1 MTIENP
7 TSVDSRTG
15 SVPALEVRGVSKRYP
30 GRRRD
35 VAEVRV
41 LGEVSLQVAESEFFV
56 LVGPSGCGKSTLL
69 RLIAGLDTPTGGEI
83 HLAGVRVVKTSP
95 EAIVVWQEFA
105 LLDWRTV
112 EGNIL
117 FGLEV
122 NGISRARRQELA
134 DHYMELMGLTPFR
147 HNFPSEISGGM
158 KQRVGLARALAL
170 EPPLLLMDEPFGAL
184 DAQTRMI
191 MQEELLRIWEGSEK
205 TVVFVTHS
213 LDEAILLGDRIGV
226 FSAGPDAR
234 IKEII
239 DVDLPRPR
247 LPTVRASADYTRV
260 YDRLYQILREEVV
273 KTISREATAG
283 RP

>member
-1 MTIENP
+1 M
-7 TSVDSRTG
+7 
-15 SVPALEVRGVSKRYP
+15 
-30 GRRRD
+30 
-35 VAEVRV
+35 
-41 LGEVSLQVAESEFFV
+41 

-69 RLIAGLDTPTGGEI
+69 RLIAGLDTPSGGEI
-83 HLAGVRVVKTSP
+83 YLAGDRVVKTSP

-122 NGISRARRQELA
+122 NGVPRARRQELA
-134 DHYMELMGLTPFR
+134 DHYIELMGLTPFR

-191 MQEELLRIWEGSEK
+191 MQEELLRIWEGSGK

-213 LDEAILLGDRIGV
+213 LEEAILLGDKIGV
-226 FSAGPDAR
+226 FSAGPDAC

-239 DVDLPRPR
+239 DVNLPRPR
-247 LPTVRASADYTRV
+247 LPTVRASADYTRL

-273 KTISREATAG
+273 KTISREATA
-283 RP
+283 RRA

>member
-1 MTIENP
+1 M
-7 TSVDSRTG
+7 VDSDIG

-30 GRRRD
+30 GWRRD
-35 VAEVRV
+35 LAEVRV
-41 LGEVSLQVAESEFFV
+41 LGEVSLRVAESEFFV

-69 RLIAGLDTPTGGEI
+69 RLIAGLDAPSEGTV
-83 HLAGVRVVKTSP
+83 HLARDRVVKTSP

-122 NGISRARRQELA
+122 NRISKSRRLELA
-134 DHYMELMGLTPFR
+134 DHYIELMGLTPFR

-170 EPPLLLMDEPFGAL
+170 DPPLLLMDEPFGAL

-205 TVVFVTHS
+205 TVLFVTHS
-213 LDEAILLGDRIGV
+213 LEEAILLGDRIGV

-234 IKEII
+234 IKEIV
-239 DVDLPRPR
+239 DVNLPRPR

-273 KTISREATAG
+273 KTISREATSG
-283 RP
+283 RL

>member
-1 MTIENP
+1 M
-7 TSVDSRTG
+7 
-15 SVPALEVRGVSKRYP
+15 
-30 GRRRD
+30 
-35 VAEVRV
+35 
-41 LGEVSLQVAESEFFV
+41 
-56 LVGPSGCGKSTLL
+56 
-69 RLIAGLDTPTGGEI
+69 
-83 HLAGVRVVKTSP
+83 KTSP

-122 NGISRARRQELA
+122 NGVPRARRQELA
-134 DHYMELMGLTPFR
+134 DHYIELMGLTPFR

-191 MQEELLRIWEGSEK
+191 MQEELLRIWEGSGK

-213 LDEAILLGDRIGV
+213 LEEAILLGDKIGV
-226 FSAGPDAR
+226 FSAGPDAC

-239 DVDLPRPR
+239 DVNLPRPR
-247 LPTVRASADYTRV
+247 LPTVRATADYTRL

-283 RP
+283 RA

>member
-1 MTIENP
+1 M
-7 TSVDSRTG
+7 DSG
-15 SVPALEVRGVSKRYP
+15 IASVPALEVREVSKRYP
-30 GRRRD
+30 GRGKD
-35 VAEVRV
+35 LAEVRV

-69 RLIAGLDTPTGGEI
+69 RLIAGLDTPSGGEV
-83 HLAGVRVVKTSP
+83 HLAGDRVVKTSP

-122 NGISRARRQELA
+122 NRIPRARRLELA
-134 DHYMELMGLTPFR
+134 DHYIELMGLTPFR

-170 EPPLLLMDEPFGAL
+170 DPPLLLMDEPFGAL

-205 TVVFVTHS
+205 TVLFVTHS
-213 LDEAILLGDRIGV
+213 LEEAILLGDRIGV

-239 DVDLPRPR
+239 DVNLPRPR
-247 LPTVRASADYTRV
+247 LPTVRASADYTKI
-260 YDRLYQILREEVV
+260 YDKLYQILREEVV

>member
-1 MTIENP
+1 M
-7 TSVDSRTG
+7 DSG
-15 SVPALEVRGVSKRYP
+15 IASVPALEVREVSKRYP
-30 GRRRD
+30 GRGKD
-35 VAEVRV
+35 LAEVRV
-41 LGEVSLQVAESEFFV
+41 LGEVSLQVAQSEFFV

-69 RLIAGLDTPTGGEI
+69 RLIAGLDTPSGGEV
-83 HLAGVRVVKTSP
+83 HLAGDRVVKTSP

-122 NGISRARRQELA
+122 NRIPRARRLELA
-134 DHYMELMGLTPFR
+134 EHYIELMGLTPFR

-170 EPPLLLMDEPFGAL
+170 DPPLLLMDEPFGAL

-205 TVVFVTHS
+205 TVLFVTHS
-213 LDEAILLGDRIGV
+213 LEEAILLGDRIGV

-239 DVDLPRPR
+239 DVNLPRPR
-247 LPTVRASADYTRV
+247 LPTVRASADYTLL

>member
-1 MTIENP
+1 M
-7 TSVDSRTG
+7 VDSDIG
-15 SVPALEVRGVSKRYP
+15 PVPALEVRGVSKRYP
-30 GRRRD
+30 GWRRD
-35 VAEVRV
+35 LAEVRV

-69 RLIAGLDTPTGGEI
+69 RLIAGLDTPSGGEV
-83 HLAGVRVVKTSP
+83 HLAGDRVVKTSP

-122 NGISRARRQELA
+122 NRISKSRRLELA
-134 DHYMELMGLTPFR
+134 DHYIELMGLTPFR

-170 EPPLLLMDEPFGAL
+170 DPPLLLMDEPFGAL

-205 TVVFVTHS
+205 TVLFVTHS
-213 LDEAILLGDRIGV
+213 LEEAILLGDRIGV

-234 IKEII
+234 IKEIV
-239 DVDLPRPR
+239 DVNLPRPR

-273 KTISREATAG
+273 KTISREATSG